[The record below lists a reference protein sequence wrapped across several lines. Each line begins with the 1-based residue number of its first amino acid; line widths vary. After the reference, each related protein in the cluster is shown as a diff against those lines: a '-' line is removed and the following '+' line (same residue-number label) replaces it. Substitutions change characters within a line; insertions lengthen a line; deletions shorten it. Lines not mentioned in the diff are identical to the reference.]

1 MGKTKEELYNE
12 RERRVL
18 DAIALKKPD
27 RVPVWAF
34 FSSFAAQYAGI
45 THKEEHY
52 DLEKHSEADWK
63 TCIDFEPDLAS
74 RSLFL
79 GPQFEALD
87 YTQLKWAGHGLRD
100 NSPFQYVEGEYM
112 KAEEYD
118 AFLYDPTDFVLRS
131 YWPRIFGRLSGFS
144 TLPRLSNVLSYYL
157 GGVTGFMFF
166 GTPQGKEALNALSKA
181 GDETLRSF
189 MALGSYVQG
198 LKEEGF
204 PMAFASTTNAP
215 FDTLGDF
222 FRGTK
227 GLMLDMYRRPE
238 KILKAS
244 EKLLP
249 MMLEA
254 GIGPAKRSGN
264 PRVFIPLHK
273 GPEGFMNLE
282 QFKKFYWP
290 TLRELLVGLVNE
302 NLTPVVLLEGGY
314 TSRLDIIKDVP
325 EGKIVYW
332 FEDVDMAKAKE
343 VLGGKVC
350 IMGNVPMSI
359 LVSGTPDQVKDACK
373 RLIDTAAEGGGYI
386 LCPAA
391 ADCEDVRPENLKAM
405 FEFTKEYGVY

>member
-1 MGKTKEELYNE
+1 MKTPEELYQE
-12 RERRVL
+12 REKRVL

-34 FSSFAAQYAGI
+34 FGSFSAQYAGI
-45 THKEEHY
+45 THKQEHY
-52 DLEKHSEADWK
+52 DLEKHSESDWK
-63 TCIDFEPDLAS
+63 SCIDFEPDLAS

-79 GPQFEALD
+79 GPLLEALD
-87 YTQLKWAGHGLRD
+87 YTQLKWAGHGLPD
-100 NSPFQYVEGEYM
+100 NAPFQYVEGEYM

-131 YWPRIFGRLSGFS
+131 YWPRIYGSLKGFG
-144 TLPRLSNVLSYYL
+144 TLPRLSNILSYYL
-157 GGVTGFMFF
+157 GGVAGFMFF
-166 GTPQGKEALNALSKA
+166 GTPQGKEALAALSKA

-189 MALGSYVQG
+189 QALGEYVQR
-198 LKEEGF
+198 LTKAGF

-227 GLMLDMYRRPE
+227 GLMLDMYRRPD
-238 KILKAS
+238 KVIKAS

-273 GPEGFMNLE
+273 GPEGFMNIE

-290 TLRELLVGLVNE
+290 TLRELLVGLVNAD
-302 NLTPVVLLEGGY
+302 LTPVVLLEGGY

-325 EGKIVYW
+325 EGKIIYW
-332 FEDVDMAKAKE
+332 FEDVDMVKAKE
-343 VLGGKVC
+343 ALAGKVC
-350 IMGNVPMSI
+350 IMGSVPMSI
-359 LVSGTPDQVKDACK
+359 LVGGTEDQIRDCCK
-373 RLIDTAAEGGGYI
+373 KLIDVGGRDGGYI
-386 LCPAA
+386 MCPAA
-391 ADCEDVRPENLKAM
+391 ADCEDVRPENMKTM